1 MSAISKIAKAFKL
14 NLFQA
19 YVPFPYP
26 LKTSENL
33 YFYHVS
39 RGYKNETLAW
49 NGLNDKL
56 KSNYLV
62 TVRQIPTLRYL
73 SNDPFAMSSNMRID
87 GVAKIH
93 DAREM

>member
-39 RGYKNETLAW
+39 RGYKNETLA
-49 NGLNDKL
+49 
-56 KSNYLV
+56 
-62 TVRQIPTLRYL
+62 
-73 SNDPFAMSSNMRID
+73 
-87 GVAKIH
+87 
-93 DAREM
+93 